1 GVVQVRDREGGD
13 ERELIRLRDPVVHQA
28 AGHELALTVVD
39 QLLPE
44 PRPDPLDRAPEE
56 LSLDD
61 RGVDRSPAVVDDG
74 VSEQPDLADLACGP
88 QDGGAGVGGD
98 AAAPGSHAEGM
109 DLGVPRDDHHVLE
122 ADPERVGGD
131 LSQGGRVTLALS
143 GDSDVDEDLAAR
155 IDPDGGALVGADA
168 RALRVAGD
176 ADT

>member
-1 GVVQVRDREGGD
+1 GGVGDLAEGEGPAGD
-13 ERELIRLRDPVVHQA
+13 
-28 AGHELALTVVD
+28 AGHVDAALLDPHVPGAALQEL
-39 QLLPE
+39 
-44 PRPDPLDRAPEE
+44 RGDPGGL
-56 LSLDD
+56 
-61 RGVDRSPAVVDDG
+61 V
-74 VSEQPDLADLACGP
+74 ADLACGP

-131 LSQGGRVTLALS
+131 LGQGGRVTLALS